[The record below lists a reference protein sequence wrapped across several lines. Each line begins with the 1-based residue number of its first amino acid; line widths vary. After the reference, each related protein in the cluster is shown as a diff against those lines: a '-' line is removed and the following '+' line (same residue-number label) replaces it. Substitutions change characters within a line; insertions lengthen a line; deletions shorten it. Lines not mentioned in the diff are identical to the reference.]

1 MCILSCTD
9 VGTLGRTYSIV
20 NGTEEQVSLLFY
32 DTQGD
37 KPELVLSESLNGEG
51 LIVERTLETYM
62 RDQNTPEIA
71 FKADSV
77 SVIFNNERAEA
88 HYQLI
93 PDRSIILGDYE
104 VKSNISFIYT
114 ITQEN
119 YDNAIPCDGSCN

>member
-1 MCILSCTD
+1 TKNYKI
-9 VGTLGRTYSIV
+9 I
-20 NGTEEQVSLLFY
+20 NGTVEQVTLLFY

-37 KPELVLSESLNGEG
+37 KTELVLSESLNGEG

-62 RDQNTPEIA
+62 RDQNNPTIA

-77 SVIFNNERAEA
+77 SVIFNNERVES
-88 HYQLI
+88 HHESF
-93 PDRSIILGDYE
+93 PKNPSSFPNRSMTSSGAYE
-104 VKSNISFIYT
+104 IKDFRYFTYT